1 MRTPQDILAGLGL
14 NDSEIKTYLAMARG
28 ASAVRDIMKATRQKR
43 PTVYYALSRLTE
55 RGLIRKTGRGA
66 EERFAAEPPERL
78 KTVAEARRI
87 EAERLEKEVAGLVP
101 SLAAAS
107 GKGSERPHVAF
118 YEGLEAVKNV
128 IMETLYNKGRH
139 IDSIAPRDNF
149 FWQVGAGFASS
160 YVAER
165 ARRNIRTRNLWEA
178 PIDPKQQRQ
187 EHYAGL
193 SDIRILPVVMHGR
206 STTTIFLYDDKTL
219 YISSLKN
226 AYALLVT
233 SQEHHD
239 AMKALFDGLWS
250 ASKPASK

>member
-1 MRTPQDILAGLGL
+1 MKTPQDILAALGL
-14 NDSEIKTYLAMARG
+14 NDSEIKTYLAMTRG
-28 ASAVRDIMKATRQKR
+28 ASAVRDIMKSTRQKR
-43 PTVYYALSRLTE
+43 PTVYYALARLAE
-55 RGLIRKTGRGA
+55 RGLVRKTGRGA

-78 KTVAEARRI
+78 KTVAESRRA
-87 EAERLEKEVAGLVP
+87 EAERLEKDVAALVP
-101 SLAAAS
+101 SLAVAS

-128 IMETLYNKGRH
+128 IMETLYNRERH

-149 FWQVGAGFASS
+149 FWQVGSEFAAA

-165 ARRNIRTRNLWEA
+165 ARRKIRTRNLWES
-178 PIDPKQQRQ
+178 PIDPKRQRK

-193 SDIRILPVVMHGR
+193 SDIRILPEVMHGKF
-206 STTTIFLYDDKTL
+206 TTTVFLYDDKTL

-239 AMKALFDGLWS
+239 AMKAMFEGLWS
-250 ASKPASK
+250 TSKKA